1 MTAGVSVDDAA
12 AAAAARRS
20 NGSQLNG
27 SQLKGN
33 DNEQLLVLAESCC
46 SVCLLL
52 SYDLIASLLFARK
65 TGRPSM
71 LSPTTYLAHLPRPP
85 VLSFA
90 MHIDLQLR
98 DNVCRTLVQHTTVAC
113 RYSVAHKFV

>member
-1 MTAGVSVDDAA
+1 MTAGVSVVDA

-65 TGRPSM
+65 TGG
-71 LSPTTYLAHLPRPP
+71 LPVLRLCFRPP
-85 VLSFA
+85 ASSSCPFIR
-90 MHIDLQLR
+90 H
-98 DNVCRTLVQHTTVAC
+98 
-113 RYSVAHKFV
+113 AH